1 MPCTLLIADDHW
13 VVRKA
18 LRAVVAGRPDLIV
31 VGEAADGF
39 QAVELCDKLN
49 PDLML
54 LDISLPGLSGMQV
67 LEQLNARTVSPSVIV
82 FTMHPADQYARHVR
96 NLGAKG
102 FLSKD
107 SDAGTILST
116 LDQIINGGVVFPMPP
131 SPEKTRRKQTPRR
144 TVELLSKREKEVL
157 RGLVQGERNTV
168 IADRLGISSKSVST
182 YRQRLFEKLNV
193 ETNAGLV
200 TFATRSGIILDD

>member
-13 VVRKA
+13 VVRQA
-18 LRAVVAGRPDLIV
+18 LRTVVAGRPDLVV

-39 QAVELCDKLN
+39 QAVELSDSLK

-54 LDISLPGLSGMQV
+54 LDISLPGISGMQV
-67 LEQLNARTVSPSVIV
+67 LEQLSTREISPSVIV

-107 SDAGTILST
+107 SEAGTILNT
-116 LDQIINGGVVFPMPP
+116 LDRVMKGELVFPQPP
-131 SPEKTRRKQTPRR
+131 TPEKTRRAQVPCRAID
-144 TVELLSKREKEVL
+144 LLSKREEEVL
-157 RGLVQGERNTV
+157 RGLIRGERNAA
-168 IADRLGISSKSVST
+168 IAERLGIGSKSVST
-182 YRQRLFEKLNV
+182 YRLRLFEKLNV
-193 ETNAGLV
+193 ESNAELV
-200 TFATRSGIILDD
+200 SFATRSGLI

>member
-13 VVRKA
+13 VVRQA
-18 LRAVVAGRPDLIV
+18 LRTVVAGRPDLII

-39 QAVELCDKLN
+39 QAVELSDKLK

-54 LDISLPGLSGMQV
+54 LDISLPGISGMQV
-67 LEQLNARTVSPSVIV
+67 LEQLNTRAVSPSVIV

-96 NLGAKG
+96 GLGAKG

-116 LDQIINGGVVFPMPP
+116 LDRIMKGEVVFPLQP
-131 SPEKTRRKQTPRR
+131 STEKTRRKQAPRR
-144 TVELLSKREKEVL
+144 TVDLLSKREEEVL
-157 RGLVQGERNTV
+157 RGLVRGERNAA
-168 IADRLGISSKSVST
+168 IAQHLGISSKTIST
-182 YRQRLFEKLNV
+182 YRCRIFEKLNV
-193 ETNAGLV
+193 ENNAELV
-200 TFATRSGIILDD
+200 AFATRSGLI